1 MSALMD
7 YAVARRRMVE
17 KHLIQRGINDP
28 GVIEVMGSL
37 PRHKFVEEALQSQA
51 YTDYAL
57 PIGEKQTI
65 SQPYMVALMTQA
77 AQLSGCEKVLEIGTG
92 SGYQAAV
99 LAKLAEQVYTVERI
113 VVLARRARRILDS
126 IGCNNVH
133 IKVSDGT
140 IGWPEHR
147 PYDVI
152 LVTAG
157 APNVP
162 QEYLDQLAPGGRLI
176 IPVGE
181 YRTQTLRR
189 ITRMPDDSFSSE
201 DITTCRFVPLIGE
214 SGWSSD

>member
-1 MSALMD
+1 MD

-17 KHLIQRGINDP
+17 KHLVKRGINDP
-28 GVIEVMGSL
+28 RIIDVMGDL

-65 SQPYMVALMTQA
+65 SQPYIVALMTEA
-77 AQLSGCEKVLEIGTG
+77 AQLKGTEKVLEIGTG

-99 LAKLAEQVYTVERI
+99 LSRLAEQVYTVERI

-140 IGWPEHR
+140 AGWPEHQ

-157 APNVP
+157 APDVP
-162 QEYLDQLAPGGRLI
+162 QEYLAQLAPGGRLI

-181 YRTQTLRR
+181 YYTQTLRR
-189 ITRMPDDSFSSE
+189 VTRMPDNSFSSE
-201 DITTCRFVPLIGE
+201 DLIMCRFVPLIGE